1 VYGVKPSH
9 VRGPYQSDLRTS
21 GSSQRSTNIEWAGN
35 QTNAGDIGNRGA
47 EASRRIGD
55 PICNLSRLNA
65 DGRIGHGG
73 HVLATLIRRSIRSG
87 GAIRPPEEW

>member
-9 VRGPYQSDLRTS
+9 VRGPYQPDLRT
-21 GSSQRSTNIEWAGN
+21 
-35 QTNAGDIGNRGA
+35 RGA
-47 EASRRIGD
+47 EVSLRIGD

-65 DGRIGHGG
+65 DGRIGQGG
-73 HVLATLIRRSIRSG
+73 HVLATPIRRSVRSG